1 MTVYMVVAFIIT
13 YLICSV
19 NPAIEICKLKT
30 GEDIRKLGSGNAG
43 TANAMRVLGKPLGTV
58 VIICDILKVFISLA
72 IVYVIGKIFKQ
83 DISVMLKSVFILA
96 AVIGHCYPI
105 YYKFR
110 GGKGVIVGMT
120 TAFILDAKTAL
131 ICMIVGVIVILITRT
146 VAMGTLIGTIV
157 YVVITI
163 FSVKECVIPVII
175 ACSIIMFKHRANVKR
190 ILTGTEN
197 KLNFNKE
204 KGE

>member
-175 ACSIIMFKHRANVKR
+175 TCSIIMFKHRANIKR
-190 ILTGTEN
+190 ILTRQE
-197 KLNFNKE
+197 E
-204 KGE
+204 KIW

>member
-58 VIICDILKVFISLA
+58 VIICDILKVFIYLA

-175 ACSIIMFKHRANVKR
+175 ACSIIMFKHRANINR
-190 ILTGTEN
+190 ILTRQE
-197 KLNFNKE
+197 E
-204 KGE
+204 KIW

>member
-110 GGKGVIVGMT
+110 GGKGVIVGMA

-175 ACSIIMFKHRANVKR
+175 ACSIIMFKHRANINR
-190 ILTGTEN
+190 ILTRQE
-197 KLNFNKE
+197 E
-204 KGE
+204 KIW

>member
-175 ACSIIMFKHRANVKR
+175 VCSIIMFKHRANIKR
-190 ILTGTEN
+190 ILTRQE
-197 KLNFNKE
+197 E
-204 KGE
+204 KIW

>member
-43 TANAMRVLGKPLGTV
+43 TANAMRVLGKTLGTV

-175 ACSIIMFKHRANVKR
+175 ACSIIMFKHRANINR
-190 ILTGTEN
+190 ILTRQE
-197 KLNFNKE
+197 E
-204 KGE
+204 KIW

>member
-131 ICMIVGVIVILITRT
+131 IYMYDSWSNCYTNYKNCRNGYINWNNCICCNNNFFCKRVCYSCYNCM
-146 VAMGTLIGTIV
+146 
-157 YVVITI
+157 
-163 FSVKECVIPVII
+163 FNN
-175 ACSIIMFKHRANVKR
+175 NV
-190 ILTGTEN
+190 
-197 KLNFNKE
+197 
-204 KGE
+204 

>member
-43 TANAMRVLGKPLGTV
+43 TANAMRVLGKTLGTV

-72 IVYVIGKIFKQ
+72 IVYFIVKIFKQ

-110 GGKGVIVGMT
+110 GGKGVIVGMA

-175 ACSIIMFKHRANVKR
+175 ACSIIMFKHRANIKR
-190 ILTGTEN
+190 ILTRQE
-197 KLNFNKE
+197 E
-204 KGE
+204 KIW

>member
-43 TANAMRVLGKPLGTV
+43 TANAMRVLGKPLGIV

-131 ICMIVGVIVILITRT
+131 ICMIVGVVVILITRT

-163 FSVKECVIPVII
+163 FSAKECVIPVII
-175 ACSIIMFKHRANVKR
+175 ACSIIMFKHRSNINR
-190 ILTGTEN
+190 ILTRQE
-197 KLNFNKE
+197 E
-204 KGE
+204 KIW

>member
-83 DISVMLKSVFILA
+83 DISIMLKSVFILA

-175 ACSIIMFKHRANVKR
+175 ACSIIMFKHRSNINR
-190 ILTGTEN
+190 ILTRQE
-197 KLNFNKE
+197 E
-204 KGE
+204 KIW

>member
-83 DISVMLKSVFILA
+83 DISIMLKSVFILA

-120 TAFILDAKTAL
+120 TAFILDAKAAL

-175 ACSIIMFKHRANVKR
+175 ACSIIMFKHRANINR
-190 ILTGTEN
+190 ILTRQE
-197 KLNFNKE
+197 E
-204 KGE
+204 KIW

>member
-175 ACSIIMFKHRANVKR
+175 ACSITMFKHRANINR
-190 ILTGTEN
+190 ILTRQE
-197 KLNFNKE
+197 E
-204 KGE
+204 KIW